1 MANQIDLRQLAIHR
15 NGAGIKAPARRSR
28 HFGTRYVLPGAVIL
42 GFFAVIGWAVR
53 DRYLPSR
60 QVTVVP
66 VLATTS
72 EVRNEGTPLFQA
84 AGWVEP
90 RPMANLVT
98 ASAEGIVD
106 KLFVVEGQRVK
117 AGDVIAQLNPADA
130 ELALQ
135 AAEADLELRK
145 SELSVAQA
153 TVKAARANFERPA
166 HLQAAFGEAEAL
178 VAQKESELASL
189 PFQATVAKARLELA
203 RRSYE
208 GKQTAA
214 GAVPP
219 IQLQQ
224 AKSELDSG
232 EAALAEIMNRTTL
245 LKREVEAH
253 RLKRDAVQQRLILKT
268 EEVRHLAEAEAN
280 VKGCEARCRQVQA
293 ALDGA
298 RLRVDRM
305 TIKAPVDGQVL
316 ALPAR
321 PGMRVMGLSP
331 GSLHD
336 SSTVA
341 SLYDPSSLQV
351 RADVRLEDVPRVQ
364 SGQKVKI
371 ETAAAPGGAL
381 DGEVLQATS
390 LADIQK
396 NTLQIKVGLKS
407 PPPSVRPDMLVQ
419 VTFLAPPSPKS
430 ANAENQPLRYLILRS
445 LVETGEGGARVWL
458 ADRAN
463 NVARARSVTL
473 GQTSGDLIEVVN
485 GLNLA
490 DRVISG
496 GREGL
501 VDGQRITVV
510 GEDLGTGAGQP
521 NGGPPSKLPAAGVS
535 KNSNTKK

>member
-1 MANQIDLRQLAIHR
+1 MANPIDLRQLAIQR
-15 NGAGIKAPARRSR
+15 NSPAAKAPGRRSR
-28 HFGTRYVLPGAVIL
+28 RFGTRYALPGVVFL

-72 EVRNEGTPLFQA
+72 EIRNEGTPLFQA

-90 RPMANLVT
+90 RPSANLVT
-98 ASAEGIVD
+98 ALAEGTVD

-130 ELALQ
+130 EFALH

-145 SELSVAQA
+145 SELSVAHA
-153 TVKAARANFERPA
+153 AVKAARANFERPV

-178 VAQKESELASL
+178 AAQKETELASL
-189 PFQATVAKARLELA
+189 PFQTTVAKARLELA
-203 RRSYE
+203 RRTYE

-224 AKSELDSG
+224 AKSELDSSQ
-232 EAALAEIMNRTTL
+232 AAYAEIANRDSL
-245 LKREVEAH
+245 LKREVVAH
-253 RLKRDAVQQRLILKT
+253 RLKRDAVQHRLVLKT
-268 EEVRHLAEAEAN
+268 EEIRHLAETEAN

-298 RLRVDRM
+298 RLRLQRM
-305 TIKAPVDGQVL
+305 TVRAPVDGQVL

-331 GSLHD
+331 WTLHD

-341 SLYDPSSLQV
+341 SLYDPASLQV

-390 LADIQK
+390 QADIQK
-396 NTLQIKVGLKS
+396 NTLQVKVGLKS
-407 PPPSVRPDMLVQ
+407 PPSSVRPDMLVQ
-419 VTFLAPPSPKS
+419 VTFLAPPSPKNTD
-430 ANAENQPLRYLILRS
+430 AGNQPLRYLIPRS
-445 LVETGEGGARVWL
+445 LVETGESGARVWI
-458 ADRAN
+458 ADRAG

-473 GQTSGDLIEVVN
+473 GQTSGDLIEVVG

-501 VDGQRITVV
+501 IDGQRITVV
-510 GEDLGTGAGQP
+510 GEDLGAGAGP
-521 NGGPPSKLPAAGVS
+521 GGVGPTPKSPATGTS
-535 KNSNTKK
+535 KNSNAKK